1 MTHDGRRLTAFSL
14 FFYYYS
20 APSGGGMFRPPP
32 PGQPVAP
39 RQPQAFG
46 ATPHQPG
53 PAVFTPAAP
62 KGPPGGGGF
71 APPPPPGANMMPPG
85 PPHPMQMQQ
94 GQPPHGGLN
103 PAVAAPSPFYQA
115 QPTPGQMNR
124 AMAPPGGMPGQG
136 LPSAAPMA
144 IMENVNIDY
153 SIKIPEPFFRLACG
167 KLPQTASQAPK
178 IPLGGLIR
186 PMAPQDEDDLMRID
200 AVQPG
205 TAGIVRCKRCR
216 TYMNAFVS
224 WGDHGRTWRCNI
236 CAQINETPS
245 AYFCHLDDQTG
256 LRRDLMDRPELSKG
270 LVEFIAPAEYM
281 VRPPQEPAY
290 FFVID
295 VSATAVRS
303 GMLESV
309 AAAIKSSLDTLPG
322 RGRTK
327 IGFVTFD
334 NSVHYYNLASDLTNP
349 QMLVVAD
356 LKELFVPLPDHLLV
370 NLEESRA
377 VVEVFLDSL
386 PQMFSRNPVV
396 SQSCLGPALKA
407 AFTVMKQ
414 VGGKMCVFQSLMP
427 NLGDGAL
434 KPREQP
440 GIMGTPAEIK
450 LLKPEQTWF
459 KDTAVEFSRQ
469 QISVDMFLF
478 PYQYMDLASLG
489 ELPRYTSGNLYSY
502 VSFNKA
508 KDGKR
513 FEDQLVN
520 TLTQETAFEAVM
532 RIRCSKGM
540 RITNFYGNFFIRGTD
555 LLALPNCNTDSV
567 FGFDLA
573 HEEQN
578 IAMSHVT
585 VQVALLY
592 TSSDGERRIRVM
604 TQTLPVTP
612 LNSELVAAI
621 DTEASCALLA
631 RQALDLGLKTSLDQ
645 TRMRLQQICVDVVR
659 TAKGGDKR
667 TVSGYAA
674 PPAPGQQD
682 GADGEEKQ
690 LPENLQLFP
699 LYILGLMKNVALRGG
714 TDVHPD
720 ERIQAHHVLSRLWVP
735 ACKHFI
741 YPQLFELHTMDDDAG
756 HPSEEDE
763 EDRLVAGRNRIIL
776 PPVMNLSIDRL
787 SSDGVYLLSN
797 GIEFYLWV
805 GRDANMNI
813 VASLFGVHTLDD
825 VDPNQMEIMTSGD
838 SFASRFGA
846 IIEALREDVD
856 GPYYTSPK
864 IVVIR
869 EGDTHLEAR
878 FYWFL
883 IEDRASFQGGTY
895 SYAEFMQFVNNP
907 NATSGGRGPPP
918 PGGPAG
924 MGMGGPPPPPGP
936 PAPQGG
942 AYPPARGP
950 PAPAGHGNYGPP
962 TPQPAPP
969 AQSHGPPHGSY
980 GVAPPP
986 PQQQVSHAPQ
996 GYNGGPP
1003 VSSHAPPQ
1011 GSYSSPPVSSQGH
1024 VQGSYST
1031 PPVASHGPPPDSY
1044 GSPPAPP
1051 QGPPQGRYGAQ
1062 ATPTAPPPQASYQSP
1077 PLPSAGPPRQ
1087 VTGPPPVPGRPV
1099 AASAPPQP
1107 TSYAPPP
1114 PGAGVARPPPPPP
1127 PPGGTRQYPTPPP
1140 PPPPR

>member
-1 MTHDGRRLTAFSL
+1 MSLTTHSRWTRSSL
-14 FFYYYS
+14 
-20 APSGGGMFRPPP
+20 AR
-32 PGQPVAP
+32 
-39 RQPQAFG
+39 
-46 ATPHQPG
+46 
-53 PAVFTPAAP
+53 
-62 KGPPGGGGF
+62 
-71 APPPPPGANMMPPG
+71 
-85 PPHPMQMQQ
+85 
-94 GQPPHGGLN
+94 
-103 PAVAAPSPFYQA
+103 VAA
-115 QPTPGQMNR
+115 G
-124 AMAPPGGMPGQG
+124 
-136 LPSAAPMA
+136 
-144 IMENVNIDY
+144 
-153 SIKIPEPFFRLACG
+153 IKA
-167 KLPQTASQAPK
+167 
-178 IPLGGLIR
+178 
-186 PMAPQDEDDLMRID
+186 
-200 AVQPG
+200 
-205 TAGIVRCKRCR
+205 
-216 TYMNAFVS
+216 
-224 WGDHGRTWRCNI
+224 
-236 CAQINETPS
+236 
-245 AYFCHLDDQTG
+245 
-256 LRRDLMDRPELSKG
+256 
-270 LVEFIAPAEYM
+270 
-281 VRPPQEPAY
+281 
-290 FFVID
+290 
-295 VSATAVRS
+295 
-303 GMLESV
+303 
-309 AAAIKSSLDTLPG
+309 SLDHLPG

-349 QMLVVAD
+349 QVLVVAD

-370 NLEESRA
+370 NLEESRS

-386 PQMFSRNPVV
+386 PEMFSRNPVV

-502 VSFNKA
+502 VSFNRA

-513 FEDQLVN
+513 FEDQLAN
-520 TLTQETAFEAVM
+520 TLTQHTAFEAVM

-578 IAMSHVT
+578 ILMSHVT
-585 VQVALLY
+585 VQAALLY

-612 LNSELVAAI
+612 LNSELIGAI
-621 DTEASCALLA
+621 DAEASCALLA
-631 RQALDLGLKTSLDQ
+631 RQAMDLGLKTSLDQ
-645 TRMRLQQICVDVVR
+645 TRMRLQQICVDVIR
-659 TAKGGDKR
+659 SAKGGDKR

-674 PPAPGQQD
+674 PGHHD
-682 GADGEEKQ
+682 GSDGEEKQ

-699 LYILGLMKNVALRGG
+699 LYILALMKNVAFRGG

-720 ERIQAHHVLSRLWVP
+720 ERIQAHHILSRLWVP

-741 YPQLFELHTMDDDAG
+741 YPQLFELHKMDNDAG
-756 HPSEEDE
+756 HPSVNDDE
-763 EDRLVAGRNRIIL
+763 SELVAGRNRIVL
-776 PPVMNLSIDRL
+776 PTVVNLSIDRL

-825 VDPNQMEIMTSGD
+825 VDPNQMEIIMSGD
-838 SFASRFGA
+838 PFASRFGA
-846 IIEALREDVD
+846 IVDALREEVD
-856 GPYYTSPK
+856 GPYYTAPK

-907 NATSGGRGPPP
+907 NATSGGRGVAP
-918 PGGPAG
+918 PGAPGG
-924 MGMGGPPPPPGP
+924 MAMGAHPPPPGP
-936 PAPQGG
+936 PAPHQGG
-942 AYPPARGP
+942 AYPPQKPQYAPSPGHGNYAPPTPPVAPRGPQPGGYGGP
-950 PAPAGHGNYGPP
+950 PAP
-962 TPQPAPP
+962 PQPSQQISYNSPPVASHAPSQGGYGGP
-969 AQSHGPPHGSY
+969 MGSHGPPSGGY
-980 GVAPPP
+980 GAPPTPPTQAGP
-986 PQQQVSHAPQ
+986 PQVNYAAKTS
-996 GYNGGPP
+996 P
-1003 VSSHAPPQ
+1003 VGAPPQ
-1011 GSYSSPPVSSQGH
+1011 AAYQSPPVSS
-1024 VQGSYST
+1024 
-1031 PPVASHGPPPDSY
+1031 
-1044 GSPPAPP
+1044 
-1051 QGPPQGRYGAQ
+1051 
-1062 ATPTAPPPQASYQSP
+1062 
-1077 PLPSAGPPRQ
+1077 AGPSRQ
-1087 VTGPPPVPGRPV
+1087 AGPPPVPGRSV
-1099 AASAPPQP
+1099 ASSAPQQAPAYSSTP
-1107 TSYAPPP
+1107 PPP

-1127 PPGGTRQYPTPPP
+1127 GGARNFPPP
-1140 PPPPR
+1140 PPPPPGR